1 MSLSAA
7 RPLVSVY
14 TDKNEV
20 IKDTTVPL
28 PSIFKAPIRP
38 DIVNEVS
45 QLMRRN
51 ARQAY
56 AVSAEAGHQTSAE
69 SWGTGRAVARIP
81 RVRGGGTHRSGQGA
95 FGNMC
100 RGGRMFAPTKPWRR
114 WHRKININLKR
125 YAVVSAIAAS
135 GVPALVQARGHVVDG
150 ISELP
155 LVVSDKIQEY
165 KKTKQAVLFLRRS
178 KIWADVLKV
187 YKSKRFRAG
196 RGKMRNRRRIQRRG
210 PLIVYSKDDGLR
222 RAFRNIPGVD
232 TMSVHKMNLLKLAPG
247 GHMGRFI
254 VWTESAFKHLND
266 LFGTWNEPSKVK
278 KSYNLPHPIMSNT
291 DLTRLLKAEEIKR
304 VLRAPKK
311 TVFRRVRRLN
321 PLRNTRQMIKLNPYA
336 EVTRRR
342 ALLEKEKR
350 KFNDQLEAAKEKKKE
365 LPKGHPAVVFQKAEL
380 NKLKMRKAAKK
391 VRLARLQEKK
401 KALEEKKKAKT
412 APKKK

>member
-7 RPLVSVY
+7 RPLVGVY

-20 IKDTTVPL
+20 IKDTTVAL
-28 PSIFKAPIRP
+28 PAIFKAPIRP
-38 DIVNEVS
+38 DVVNEVH

-56 AVSAEAGHQTSAE
+56 SVNAEAGHQTSAE

-114 WHRKININLKR
+114 WHRKISINLKR
-125 YAVVSAIAAS
+125 YAVVSAVAAS
-135 GVPALVQARGHVVDG
+135 GVPALVQARGHVIDG

-165 KKTKQAVLFLRRS
+165 TKTKQAVLFLRRS
-178 KIWADVLKV
+178 KLWGDVLKV
-187 YKSKRFRAG
+187 YRSKHFRAG
-196 RGKMRNRRRIQRRG
+196 RGKLRNRRRVHRLG
-210 PLIVYSKDDGLR
+210 PLVVYSKDDGLR

-232 TMSVHKMNLLKLAPG
+232 TMSVHKLNLLKLAPG
-247 GHMGRFI
+247 GHLGRLI

-278 KSYNLPHPIMSNT
+278 KDYNLPHPIMANT
-291 DLTRLLKAEEIKR
+291 DLTRLLKSEEIKK
-304 VLRAPKK
+304 VLNAPKK
-311 TVFRRVRRLN
+311 TVHRAVRRLN
-321 PLRNTRQMIKLNPYA
+321 PLRNTRQLVKLNPYA
-336 EVTRRR
+336 AVTRRR
-342 ALLEKEKR
+342 ALL
-350 KFNDQLEAAKEKKKE
+350 AKEKKKFDDQIKTAE
-365 LPKGHPAVVFQKAEL
+365 KKKVTLRKGHPALVAQKNAANRL
-380 NKLKMRKAAKK
+380 KLRTAANKARLVRVEAKKKTVAAAKAKK
-391 VRLARLQEKK
+391 VAKK
-401 KALEEKKKAKT
+401 
-412 APKKK
+412 